1 MLHRD
6 DTGGKTRKDKS
17 FEEVKVLHEEVVT
30 RQEWDLSWSNIP
42 VRFLKSWESFAEEE
56 DDDDPNTANVK
67 M

>member
-42 VRFLKSWESFAEEE
+42 VRFLKS
-56 DDDDPNTANVK
+56 
-67 M
+67 